1 MTAAESQPID
11 QLGLSFSARCS
22 HIDAEAETPS
32 AEPCQ
37 AEELPTEFTLE
48 ATDDED
54 TPLIVARNL
63 VKAYADEP
71 VVKGIDFEVR
81 RGECLG
87 VLGPNGAGKTTTIN
101 MIVCFVRVG
110 SGDLEVFGFPVNGG
124 QRQIKRRLGVVSQ
137 ENNLDPDL
145 TVLKNL
151 LVFGRYFGLP
161 YGERTLRAEE
171 LLEFV
176 QLSDKR
182 DARIR
187 ELSGGMRRRLTLARA
202 LISNPELLILDEPT
216 TGLDPQARHVVWQK
230 LRALNRA
237 GVTMLLTTHYM
248 EEAEQLCDRLLIMDR
263 GEIVV
268 RGTPV
273 DLIAEHIG
281 AEVIECF
288 LRGGDDDEAIA
299 ALQSAADHVEQAG
312 DEVYGFFR
320 DAERARE
327 LLPKLGS
334 LDFVHRRATLED
346 VFLKLTGRELR
357 D

>member
-1 MTAAESQPID
+1 MIAPERQPID
-11 QLGLSFSARCS
+11 QLDLSFSAQSSR
-22 HIDAEAETPS
+22 IDAEADTPIVDEPAETEEVPGGITPEAADQS
-32 AEPCQ
+32 A
-37 AEELPTEFTLE
+37 
-48 ATDDED
+48 
-54 TPLIVARNL
+54 PLIVARDL

-71 VVKGIDFEVR
+71 VVKSIDFEVR

-101 MIVCFVRVG
+101 MIACFVSVG
-110 SGDLEVFGFPVNGG
+110 SGELDVFGYPVKGG
-124 QRQIKRRLGVVSQ
+124 QRQIKSRLGIVSQ

-161 YGERTLRAEE
+161 YGERRLRAEE

-182 DARIR
+182 DAHIR
-187 ELSGGMRRRLTLARA
+187 ELSGGMQRRLTLARA

-268 RGTPV
+268 HGSPAE
-273 DLIAEHIG
+273 LIAEHIG

-288 LRGGDDDEAIA
+288 LRGGDDEDSIN
-299 ALQSAADHVEQAG
+299 ALHASADHVEQAG

-320 DAERARE
+320 DADAARAI
-327 LLPKLGS
+327 LPRIAS
-334 LDFVHRRATLED
+334 LDFIHRRATLED

>member
-1 MTAAESQPID
+1 MTTDAAD
-11 QLGLSFSARCS
+11 Q
-22 HIDAEAETPS
+22 DV
-32 AEPCQ
+32 
-37 AEELPTEFTLE
+37 
-48 ATDDED
+48 
-54 TPLIVARNL
+54 PLIVARDL

-101 MIVCFVRVG
+101 MIACFVSVG
-110 SGDLEVFGFPVNGG
+110 SGELDVFGYSVKGG
-124 QRQIKRRLGVVSQ
+124 QRQIKSRLGIVSQ

-161 YGERTLRAEE
+161 YGERRLRAEE

-182 DARIR
+182 DAHIR
-187 ELSGGMRRRLTLARA
+187 ELSGGMQRRLTLARA

-248 EEAEQLCDRLLIMDR
+248 EDHA
-263 GEIVV
+263 
-268 RGTPV
+268 
-273 DLIAEHIG
+273 
-281 AEVIECF
+281 
-288 LRGGDDDEAIA
+288 
-299 ALQSAADHVEQAG
+299 SADHVEQAG

-320 DAERARE
+320 DADAARAI
-327 LLPKLGS
+327 LPKIAT
-334 LDFVHRRATLED
+334 LDFIHRRATLED